1 MSKHTFWMIIGCGLP
16 LLLLFLAPVIGLSS
30 NITIFIFI
38 IAMFAS
44 HLLMAK
50 HHGHDANKLN
60 QHKS

>member
-30 NITIFIFI
+30 DIAIFLFI
-38 IAMFAS
+38 VAMFAC

-50 HHGHDANKLN
+50 HHQKDTDSSNH
-60 QHKS
+60 HH

>member
-1 MSKHTFWMIIGCGLP
+1 MIIGCGLP